1 MSDGSPSVIWRH
13 AKWHVLPFE
22 HETLQSRNM
31 NFHISCILTHWLG
44 FTWCEILAVR
54 SATLHTRPVWVVSCH
69 GIGPEPYTWQIS
81 TLSPPADNA
90 NTGKRCVA
98 AGQHCIPSSNS
109 LWIKKTLSQTL
120 ITKMILFTMTA
131 CCFDTGVSFLYH
143 VINESIL

>member
-44 FTWCEILAVR
+44 FTWYEILAVR

-98 AGQHCIPSSNS
+98 AGQHCIPSSDS
-109 LWIKKTLSQTL
+109 LWIKKLWLRRWSLKWSFSLWQPVVLTL
-120 ITKMILFTMTA
+120 
-131 CCFDTGVSFLYH
+131 GVSFLYH